1 MLFSFFSELV
11 TFLVKKKAGR
21 GKLYGKEKK
30 RRPSNKKK
38 SKTCNEKKKSGRK
51 IRILIRKVHRK

>member
-38 SKTCNEKKKSGRK
+38 VKHVMKKRNRGEK
-51 IRILIRKVHRK
+51 